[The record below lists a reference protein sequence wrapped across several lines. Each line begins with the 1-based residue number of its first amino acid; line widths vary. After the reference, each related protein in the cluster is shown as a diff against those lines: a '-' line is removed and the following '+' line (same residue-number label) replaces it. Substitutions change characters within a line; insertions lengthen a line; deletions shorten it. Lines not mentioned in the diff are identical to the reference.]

1 MNTGQEENLYAKR
14 NYEKYLLALKNSGL
28 VSVEDKGS
36 AGTGAADSSAGA
48 GTGALGLLG
57 NTLPYWLAAFIY
69 RCMILLHIFF
79 FFVVGSCSNFFSLLG
94 ATAALSPNEENKEV
108 SSK

>member
-1 MNTGQEENLYAKR
+1 MYAKR

-36 AGTGAADSSAGA
+36 AGAGASDSSAGA

-57 NTLPYWLAAFIY
+57 NTLPYWLAAAFNS
-69 RCMILLHIFF
+69 RCVILLICLCTFF
-79 FFVVGSCSNFFSLLG
+79 FAQSCSKSALLLG
-94 ATAALSPNEENKEV
+94 ATAALSPNEEIKEV
-108 SSK
+108 RSE